1 MNLRLTGK
9 KSWTL
14 FVLVLSFLITTNV
27 LSQWQANGSDIFYND
42 GKIGV
47 GFSNPIER
55 FEVNGNLKLQNSNG
69 QELIFQRFSDKSPA
83 TIAGLPGEFTTRQGL
98 TINTSLVPNAVNV
111 LWNGNMGIGTLNPEE
126 RFDINGNV
134 RVNRMVKID
143 GHGSVGSLQ
152 IMDNSDTQTLD
163 VLLRGDEGNSYIL
176 SGNFG
181 LGTTNPDAR
190 LTVKGKVHAEEVK
203 VDLSVP
209 GPDYVFK
216 EGYDLMSLEEVQTY
230 IAEHGHLP
238 NIPSAE
244 EMQANGIQLGEMNMK
259 LLEKIEELVLYT
271 IKQEIKIERLEASND
286 KISEL
291 EESSKKQNRE
301 IEKLKEM
308 IKIIN
313 K

>member
-1 MNLRLTGK
+1 MNLRILIK
-9 KSWTL
+9 KSLTSYIL
-14 FVLVLSFLITTNV
+14 ALSFLITAKSF
-27 LSQWQANGSDIFYND
+27 SQWQTNGSDIFYND

-69 QELIFQRFSDKSPA
+69 QELIFQRYSDKSPA

-98 TINTSLVPNAVNV
+98 TINTSSVPNAVNV
-111 LWNGNMGIGTLNPEE
+111 LWNGNMGIGTLNPKE

-216 EGYDLMSLEEVQTY
+216 EGYDLMSLEEVQNY
-230 IAEHGHLP
+230 IKEHGHLP
-238 NIPSAE
+238 NIPSAKDME
-244 EMQANGIQLGEMNMK
+244 ANGIQLGEMNMK
-259 LLEKIEELVLYT
+259 LLEKIEELVLYS
-271 IKQEIKIERLEASND
+271 IKQETKIERLEASND

-308 IKIIN
+308 IKTM
-313 K
+313 KK